1 MTSTYL
7 SNLKLRWDKILEE
20 RPGLGILVSTALFGL
35 ILVLILTFASDRFL
49 TVRNITN
56 IFNQFSVYLILA
68 VGMTLVMDTGGIDI
82 SVGSMVGIG
91 TVILGTAVIRDGMAW
106 WVGILLVMVGTT
118 ACGLFNA
125 LFVVKFKVPAIIV
138 TLGTLTMFRGIA
150 YVYQEGQTYFGFPP
164 QIVWFSRTR
173 LFGLIPLPVILSLV
187 ILVAGHIFL
196 TRTRTGRHLSAVGGN
211 EKAARLSGINVGFVR
226 GLAFV
231 IMGVLAGIAAVLNT
245 ARLDASQAVAGTGY
259 ELHVIAS
266 VVVGGTS
273 LFGGK
278 SLMIGTFLGVLILG
292 ILENGL
298 LLAGVSYYFQRVFL
312 GLIFILVV
320 AFRTVREKRE
330 EV

>member
-138 TLGTLTMFRGIA
+138 PLGTLTMFRGIA

>member
-173 LFGLIPLPVILSLV
+173 LFGLIPLPVILSLL